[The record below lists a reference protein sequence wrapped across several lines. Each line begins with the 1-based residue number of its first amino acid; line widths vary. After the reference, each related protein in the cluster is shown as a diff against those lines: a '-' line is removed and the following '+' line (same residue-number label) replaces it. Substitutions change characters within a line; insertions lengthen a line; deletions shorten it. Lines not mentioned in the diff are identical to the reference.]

1 MVYLA
6 AENQPEGTNPFR
18 LEKERSR
25 SGWEIAIVQG
35 GQRFVHHIVVHVR
48 TLFGGDASN
57 NPRFIYAAFHF
68 SKRRVVIIS
77 GARSPRPIISNPS
90 IPPIERYAL

>member
-6 AENQPEGTNPFR
+6 AENQPEGSNPFR
-18 LEKERSR
+18 LEKEQSR

-35 GQRFVHHIVVHVR
+35 GQRFGTHIVVHGR
-48 TLFGGDASN
+48 TVFGGGASN

-68 SKRRVVIIS
+68 SKRRVVTFTARVRSYPILRYLIS
-77 GARSPRPIISNPS
+77 KDM
-90 IPPIERYAL
+90 RYKL